1 MGGKSGSG
9 GLATTCMG
17 IIRIILRKS
26 DFVDIVLLIEF
37 CQAVNPAIWVLVLLT
52 EVVTVTR
59 ITDTVL
65 QVGK

>member
-1 MGGKSGSG
+1 MERKSELV

-17 IIRIILRKS
+17 IIRTIPRRS
-26 DFVDIVLLIEF
+26 DFVDIVLLIQF
-37 CQAVNPAIWVLVLLT
+37 CQAVNRAIWVLVLLT
-52 EVVTVTR
+52 EVVTVAR